1 MKKMLFLILLFP
13 VFLLCSCS
21 NNNTK
26 NDIVVINGENSNVKE
41 LNNIYNSKTEDDYF
55 FNLYVLENN
64 NGIIRYAIK
73 WTDSDYGEA
82 ILNFKSDEKT
92 IYSNRTSE
100 YIIKTSDS
108 TINPNELEKNDVLIC
123 YSNNIAETDPCFV
136 CVNSLYYLGYKTETI
151 IEI

>member
-21 NNNTK
+21 NNNSNET
-26 NDIVVINGENSNVKE
+26 IVINGENSNVKE

-136 CVNSLYYLGYKTETI
+136 YVNSLYYLGYKTEKI

>member
-21 NNNTK
+21 NNSTNNT
-26 NDIVVINGENSNVKE
+26 VLINGENSNIKE
-41 LNNIYNSKTEDDYF
+41 LNNIYNSKTEGDYF
-55 FNLYVLENN
+55 YNLYVLENN

-73 WTDSDYGEA
+73 WTDSLYSEA
-82 ILNFKSDEKT
+82 ILKFTSDEKT
-92 IYSNRTSE
+92 IHSNITSE

-123 YSNNIAETDPCFV
+123 YSNHIAETDPCFV
-136 CVNSLYYLGYKTETI
+136 YVNSLYYLGYKTENI

>member
-13 VFLLCSCS
+13 AFLLCSCS

-26 NDIVVINGENSNVKE
+26 NDIVVINGENSNIIE
-41 LNNIYNSKTEDDYF
+41 LNNIYNSKTEEDYF
-55 FNLYVLENN
+55 CNLYVLENN

-123 YSNNIAETDPCFV
+123 YTNNIAETDPCFV
-136 CVNSLYYLGYKTETI
+136 YVNSLYYLGYKTEKI